1 MALWVSS
8 RSSGGP
14 RTRTDG
20 VDSTT
25 VRHER
30 HTFSEELNMA
40 NILDL
45 QALEA
50 PQEDMALAGSTQS
63 NHCDDTSSLSM
74 WC

>member
-1 MALWVSS
+1 
-8 RSSGGP
+8 
-14 RTRTDG
+14 
-20 VDSTT
+20 
-25 VRHER
+25 
-30 HTFSEELNMA
+30 MA